1 MPLSATHPHAARTA
15 PTSPRQMLW
24 RVARKYPWKI
34 LLSVSL
40 GFAGGIFNGVGT
52 ALIIPILLS
61 LLGQDAIL
69 KEGPPILQALLS
81 PFESVPDAYRLIVMA
96 IAALTVIILKSITN
110 YLSGLSSS
118 ILSRSLTADLQER
131 GLATILDVDM
141 AFFSSA
147 KVGELMNRLG
157 GEMGRAISAITVT
170 IRLCIVVVTI
180 LIFLG
185 ILLSISWQ
193 LTLVM
198 TALLP
203 ISSIIS
209 QFISQRAKVFS
220 RALTQLNGQY
230 SGGLV
235 ELLSGVRL
243 VKATANEAREY
254 QRFVRFIRQREKLNL
269 QAEMNSSLIG
279 PLAEVV
285 NTSILF
291 ALVFVSRSLFQN
303 QLEVLSAIMVTYL
316 VLLSRL
322 LPYIGQLN
330 SARNQLARVSASID
344 IVYDLLRRD
353 NKGFMQNGALRFQGL
368 QQGIEFKNISFTYPG
383 SEDQVLSNITLNLP
397 KGTTLA
403 LVGSSGAGKSTLADL
418 LPRFFDPTQG
428 AIAIDGEDLR
438 HYDVATIRQAMGV
451 VSQDTFL
458 FNNTVRYNIAYGR
471 LESSDEEIIAAAKRA
486 NAYEFITQLPQGL
499 DTMIGDR
506 GIMLSGGQRQR
517 LAIARALLQNP
528 EILVLDE
535 ATSALDTVSE
545 RLVQQAIDELSRNRT
560 TLVIAHRLSTVQSA
574 DQIAVMDKGRVAE
587 LGTHQDLL
595 IKGGLY
601 SKLCSLQFDTG
612 SEHNPVYDLAE
623 QQRMMS
629 QISYEFRANL
639 NSMVGFLTLLS
650 DDLVDTD
657 EERQEVTDRISQST
671 QNLLRGL
678 ERMEMNQEKA
688 QQLLDNSA
696 STPV

>member
-1 MPLSATHPHAARTA
+1 MHAARTA

-34 LLSVSL
+34 LLSVSM

-52 ALIIPILLS
+52 ALVVPILLS

-69 KEGPPILQALLS
+69 KDGPPILQAILS
-81 PFESVPDAYRLIVMA
+81 PFESVPDNYRLIVMA
-96 IAALTVIILKSITN
+96 IAALTVIILKSVTN

-118 ILSRSLTADLQER
+118 MLSRSLTSDLQER

-157 GEMGRAISAITVT
+157 GEMGRAVSAITVT
-170 IRLCIVVVTI
+170 IRLCIVIVTI

-235 ELLSGVRL
+235 ELLTGIRL
-243 VKATANEAREY
+243 VKATASEGREY
-254 QRFVRFIRQREKLNL
+254 QRFVSFIRQREKLNL

-279 PLAEVV
+279 PLAEVI

-291 ALVFVSRSLFQN
+291 ALVFVSRALFQN

-330 SARNQLARVSASID
+330 SARNQLAKVSASID

-383 SEDQVLSNITLNLP
+383 SEDQVLSNITLKLR

-428 AIAIDGEDLR
+428 AITIDGDDLR
-438 HYDVATIRQAMGV
+438 NYDIATIRQAMGV

-471 LESSDEEIIAAAKRA
+471 LESSDDEIIAAAKRA
-486 NAYEFITQLPQGL
+486 NAYDFITQLPQGL

-545 RLVQQAIDELSRNRT
+545 RLVQQALDELSRNRT

-612 SEHNPVYDLAE
+612 SDHNPVYDLAE

-629 QISYEFRANL
+629 HISYEFRANL
-639 NSMVGFLTLLS
+639 NAMVGFLTLLS
-650 DDLVDTD
+650 DDLVETD
-657 EERQEVTDRISQST
+657 EERQEVTDKISQST
-671 QNLLRGL
+671 QNLLKGL

-688 QQLLDNSA
+688 QKLLDSSA
-696 STPV
+696 STPIEI

>member
-1 MPLSATHPHAARTA
+1 MPISATPMSAARTA

-24 RVARKYPWKI
+24 RIARKYPWKI
-34 LLSVSL
+34 LLSVSM

-52 ALIIPILLS
+52 ALIVPILLS

-69 KEGPPILQALLS
+69 KEGPPILRAILS
-81 PFESVPDAYRLIVMA
+81 PFTGVPESYRLIVMA

-118 ILSRSLTADLQER
+118 MLSRSLTSDLQER

-203 ISSIIS
+203 ISSILS

-235 ELLSGVRL
+235 ELLSGIRL
-243 VKATANEAREY
+243 VKATANEEREY
-254 QRFVRFIRQREKLNL
+254 ERFVGFIRQREKLNL
-269 QAEMNSSLIG
+269 QAQMNSSLIG

-291 ALVFVSRSLFQN
+291 ALVFVSRSIFQN
-303 QLEVLSAIMVTYL
+303 QLEALSAIMVTYL

-322 LPYIGQLN
+322 LPYISQLN

-368 QQGIEFKNISFTYPG
+368 QQGIKFKGVSFTYPG
-383 SEDQVLSNITLNLP
+383 SEDQVLANITLNLP

-418 LPRFFDPTQG
+418 LPRFFDPNQG
-428 AIAIDGEDLR
+428 SIQIDGEDLR
-438 HYDVATIRQAMGV
+438 HYDIATIRKAMGV

-471 LESSDEEIIAAAKRA
+471 LEATDEEIISAAKRA
-486 NAYEFITQLPQGL
+486 NAYGFIMQLPQGL

-545 RLVQQAIDELSRNRT
+545 RLVQQALDELSRDRT
-560 TLVIAHRLSTVQSA
+560 TLVIAHRLSTVQNA

-623 QQRMMS
+623 QQRMMA

-639 NSMVGFLTLLS
+639 NAMVGFLTLLS
-650 DDLVDTD
+650 EDLVETE
-657 EERQEVTDRISQST
+657 EERQEVTDKISQST

-688 QQLLDNSA
+688 QQLLKSSA

>member
-1 MPLSATHPHAARTA
+1 
-15 PTSPRQMLW
+15 
-24 RVARKYPWKI
+24 
-34 LLSVSL
+34 LSV
-40 GFAGGIFNGVGT
+40 G
-52 ALIIPILLS
+52 
-61 LLGQDAIL
+61 
-69 KEGPPILQALLS
+69 
-81 PFESVPDAYRLIVMA
+81 
-96 IAALTVIILKSITN
+96 SI
-110 YLSGLSSS
+110 
-118 ILSRSLTADLQER
+118 
-131 GLATILDVDM
+131 
-141 AFFSSA
+141 
-147 KVGELMNRLG
+147 
-157 GEMGRAISAITVT
+157 
-170 IRLCIVVVTI
+170 
-180 LIFLG
+180 
-185 ILLSISWQ
+185 
-193 LTLVM
+193 
-198 TALLP
+198 
-203 ISSIIS
+203 
-209 QFISQRAKVFS
+209 
-220 RALTQLNGQY
+220 
-230 SGGLV
+230 
-235 ELLSGVRL
+235 
-243 VKATANEAREY
+243 
-254 QRFVRFIRQREKLNL
+254 
-269 QAEMNSSLIG
+269 
-279 PLAEVV
+279 
-285 NTSILF
+285 
-291 ALVFVSRSLFQN
+291 FQN

-322 LPYIGQLN
+322 LPYISQLN

-368 QQGIEFKNISFTYPG
+368 QQGIKFKGVSFTYPG
-383 SEDQVLSNITLNLP
+383 SEDQVLANITLNLP

-428 AIAIDGEDLR
+428 SIQIDGEDLR
-438 HYDVATIRQAMGV
+438 HYDIATIRKAMGV

-471 LESSDEEIIAAAKRA
+471 LEATDEEIISAAKRA
-486 NAYEFITQLPQGL
+486 NAYGFIMQLPQGL

-545 RLVQQAIDELSRNRT
+545 RLVQQALDELSRDRT
-560 TLVIAHRLSTVQSA
+560 TLVIAHRLSTVQNA

-623 QQRMMS
+623 QQRMMA

-639 NSMVGFLTLLS
+639 NAMVGFLTLLS
-650 DDLVDTD
+650 EDLVETE
-657 EERQEVTDRISQST
+657 EERQEVTDKISQST

-688 QQLLDNSA
+688 QQLLKSSA

>member
-1 MPLSATHPHAARTA
+1 MPISATHPHAARTA

-110 YLSGLSSS
+110 YFSGLSSS

-235 ELLSGVRL
+235 ELLSGIRL
-243 VKATANEAREY
+243 VKATANEKREY
-254 QRFVRFIRQREKLNL
+254 ERFVNFIRQREKLNL
-269 QAEMNSSLIG
+269 QAQMNSSLIG

-291 ALVFVSRSLFQN
+291 ALVFVSRALFQN

-330 SARNQLARVSASID
+330 SARNQLAKVSASID

-368 QQGIEFKNISFTYPG
+368 QQGIKFKGVSFTYPG
-383 SEDQVLSNITLNLP
+383 SEDQVLANITLNLP

-428 AIAIDGEDLR
+428 SIQIDGEDLR
-438 HYDVATIRQAMGV
+438 HYDIATIRKAMGV

-471 LESSDEEIIAAAKRA
+471 LEATDEEIISAAKRA
-486 NAYEFITQLPQGL
+486 NAYGFIMQLPQGL

-545 RLVQQAIDELSRNRT
+545 RLVQQALDELSRDRT
-560 TLVIAHRLSTVQSA
+560 TLVIAHRLSTVQNA

-623 QQRMMS
+623 QQRMMA

-639 NSMVGFLTLLS
+639 NAMVGFLTLLS
-650 DDLVDTD
+650 EDLVETE
-657 EERQEVTDRISQST
+657 EERQEVTDKISQST

-688 QQLLDNSA
+688 QQLLKSSA

>member
-1 MPLSATHPHAARTA
+1 MPISATHPHAARTA

-110 YLSGLSSS
+110 YFSGLSSS

-235 ELLSGVRL
+235 ELLSGIRL
-243 VKATANEAREY
+243 VKATANEKREY
-254 QRFVRFIRQREKLNL
+254 ERFVNFIRQREKLNL
-269 QAEMNSSLIG
+269 QAQMNSSLIG

-291 ALVFVSRSLFQN
+291 ALVFVSRALFQN

-330 SARNQLARVSASID
+330 SARNQLAKVSASID

-368 QQGIEFKNISFTYPG
+368 QQGIKFKGVSFTYSG
-383 SEDQVLSNITLNLP
+383 SEDQVLANITLNLP

-428 AIAIDGEDLR
+428 SIQIDGEDLR
-438 HYDVATIRQAMGV
+438 HYDIATIRKAMGV

-471 LESSDEEIIAAAKRA
+471 LEATDEEIISAAKRA
-486 NAYEFITQLPQGL
+486 NAYGFIMQLPQGL

-545 RLVQQAIDELSRNRT
+545 RLVQQALDELSRDRT
-560 TLVIAHRLSTVQSA
+560 TLVIAHRLSTVQNA

-623 QQRMMS
+623 QQRMMA

-639 NSMVGFLTLLS
+639 NAMVGFLTLLS
-650 DDLVDTD
+650 EDLVETE
-657 EERQEVTDRISQST
+657 EERQEVTDKISQST

-688 QQLLDNSA
+688 QQLLKSSA